1 MIVSNA
7 RMKNKHL
14 KILLMEDD
22 KLDQNAFKRTIAGLK
37 PHCDCTCV
45 ATLAEAKQCLATEPF
60 DLMVS
65 DYSVPDGTGLDLLQ
79 FIKDIPVIM
88 ATGHGSEETAIKALQ
103 MGAKDYLVKD
113 PDRFYLKLLPSV
125 IEKVMQQTHQEKEI
139 VRLAAIVSSTE
150 EAIMSGTIDGIVTTW
165 NRGAERIYGYTAEE
179 IVGKSIIATVPAD
192 MRAGFTEHLMKIKN
206 GEPVTHFETV
216 RIRKDKTV
224 VDVSIAFSAIHN
236 EDGTVAGFSAI
247 IRDITEEKHLERLK
261 DDFLAIVSHELRT
274 PLTIF
279 KGNLEN
285 LIDEIAGPVTLQQKE
300 ILETLNRN
308 TDRLAH
314 IITNMLELSRLE
326 SGSAITNW
334 VPITLGKTIEE
345 SLESFQGEIQKKGI
359 RVEVIISPSC
369 PGIQSDAGM
378 LDEVF
383 TNLLGNSIR
392 YAKAKLTITVEDDP
406 GSHCVKVGI
415 TDDGGGIPSNRIPDL
430 FNKFVQV
437 KRSSGG
443 SYRGTGLGLAICK
456 EIIDIHRGKIW
467 VESEEGKGTSFF
479 FTIPTRPEICVNSL
493 PEV

>member
-1 MIVSNA
+1 MLGSKA
-7 RMKNKHL
+7 GMKNKHL

-37 PHCDCTCV
+37 PPCDCTC
-45 ATLAEAKQCLATEPF
+45 ASTLAEAKQCLANEPF
-60 DLMVS
+60 DLVIS
-65 DYSVPDGTGLDLLQ
+65 DYRVPDGTGLDLLQ
-79 FIKDIPVIM
+79 SIKDIPVIM

-113 PDRFYLKLLPSV
+113 SDRFYLKLLPSV
-125 IEKVMQQTHQEKEI
+125 IEKVMRQTHQEKEI
-139 VRLAAIVSSTE
+139 VRLAAIVRSTE
-150 EAIMSGTIDGIVTTW
+150 DAIMSGTIDGIVTTW

-179 IVGKSIIATVPAD
+179 IVGKSMTATVPAD
-192 MRAGFTEHLMKIKN
+192 MRAGFTETLTKLKN
-206 GEPVTHFETV
+206 GEPVAHFETV
-216 RIRKDKTV
+216 RIRKDKTM
-224 VDVSIAFSAIHN
+224 VDVSIMLSAIHN
-236 EDGTVAGFSAI
+236 EDGTIVGFSAI

-279 KGNLEN
+279 KGNLES
-285 LIDEIAGPVTLQQKE
+285 LIDEIAGPVTLQQEE

-308 TDRLAH
+308 TDHLAH
-314 IITNMLELSRLE
+314 IVTNMLELSRLE
-326 SGSAITNW
+326 SGRATTNW
-334 VPITLGKTIEE
+334 VPITLSKTIEE
-345 SLESFQGEIQKKGI
+345 SLGSFQKEIQKKGI
-359 RVEVIISPSC
+359 RVEVIIPPSC
-369 PGIQSDAGM
+369 PDIQADAGM

-392 YAKAKLTITVEDDP
+392 YAKTQLTIIVEGDSE
-406 GSHCVKVGI
+406 SHCVKVGI
-415 TDDGGGIPSNRIPDL
+415 IDDGAGIPSNHISDL

-437 KRSSGG
+437 KRPPGG

-479 FTIPTRPEICVNSL
+479 FTLPTSPEMHVNSL